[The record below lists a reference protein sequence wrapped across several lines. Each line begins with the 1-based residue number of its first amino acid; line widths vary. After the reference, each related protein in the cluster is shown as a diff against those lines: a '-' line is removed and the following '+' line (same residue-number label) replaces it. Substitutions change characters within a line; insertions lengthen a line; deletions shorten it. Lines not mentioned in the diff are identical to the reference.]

1 MAELTQQERLQ
12 PSLLDRLTD
21 NEPDRKQESRDKRV
35 LSMKKLRECVLRDLG
50 WLLNSGNISLVQD
63 LGDYPEI
70 VNSVVN
76 YGVRDLSGGTVAD
89 MDLNALER
97 AVRQAIWDFEPRIL
111 RDSVKVRA
119 RRVER
124 EMNNRALTFEI
135 EGQLWAQPLPLHLF
149 VRTEVDLESGD
160 FTIAR
165 HSAG

>member
-1 MAELTQQERLQ
+1 
-12 PSLLDRLTD
+12 
-21 NEPDRKQESRDKRV
+21 
-35 LSMKKLRECVLRDLG
+35 
-50 WLLNSGNISLVQD
+50 
-63 LGDYPEI
+63 
-70 VNSVVN
+70 
-76 YGVRDLSGGTVAD
+76 